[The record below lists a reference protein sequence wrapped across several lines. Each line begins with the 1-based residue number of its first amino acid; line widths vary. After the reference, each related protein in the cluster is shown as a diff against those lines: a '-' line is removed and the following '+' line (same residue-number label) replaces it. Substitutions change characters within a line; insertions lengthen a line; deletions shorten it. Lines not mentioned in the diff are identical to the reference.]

1 MGTLVPSSEVRNSQ
15 KLPGGFVKNY
25 QVGLSPKDGTKKHH
39 QENVQVETEVGGRE
53 YEDVPVE
60 DIEEGRHDILSWECQ
75 PGDVVVFH
83 GLTLHGAK

>member
-1 MGTLVPSSEVRNSQ
+1 MG
-15 KLPGGFVKNY
+15 LPKTTRWDCP
-25 QVGLSPKDGTKKHH
+25 PKDGRKKHH

>member
-1 MGTLVPSSEVRNSQ
+1 M
-15 KLPGGFVKNY
+15 
-25 QVGLSPKDGTKKHH
+25 GLSPKRWNEKAPSR
-39 QENVQVETEVGGRE
+39 NVQVETEVGGRE
-53 YEDVPVE
+53 YEDVPVQ

>member
-1 MGTLVPSSEVRNSQ
+1 MGWSPRKRN
-15 KLPGGFVKNY
+15 
-25 QVGLSPKDGTKKHH
+25 GTKKHH
-39 QENVQVETEVGGRE
+39 QEDTQVETEVGGRE
-53 YEDVPVE
+53 YEDVPVQ

>member
-1 MGTLVPSSEVRNSQ
+1 MGTVVPSSEVRNSQ
-15 KLPGGFVKNY
+15 KLPGGLVSKKRN
-25 QVGLSPKDGTKKHH
+25 GTKKHH

-53 YEDVPVE
+53 YEDVPVQ
-60 DIEEGRHDILSWECQ
+60 DIEEGLHDILSWECQ